1 MLPPGPLAGP
11 AQRFQVASGMSL
23 APRWAQE
30 MTGYDRPEAVQRL
43 LYAPSMHAYARAL
56 RWAFGTP
63 PWRRLAEE
71 RVGNDATARST
82 TTPRIGN
89 PVSA

>member
-1 MLPPGPLAGP
+1 
-11 AQRFQVASGMSL
+11 
-23 APRWAQE
+23 

-43 LYAPSMHAYARAL
+43 LYAPSMHAYARML

-63 PWRRLAEE
+63 PWRRLADE
-71 RVGNDATARST
+71 RVGRDAAARST
-82 TTPRIGN
+82 TTPRTGI

>member
-1 MLPPGPLAGP
+1 
-11 AQRFQVASGMSL
+11 MSL

-30 MTGYDRPEAVQRL
+30 MTGFDHPEAVQRL
-43 LYAPSMHAYARAL
+43 LHAPSMHAYARAL

-63 PWRRLAEE
+63 PWRRLADE
-71 RVGNDATARST
+71 RVGAAVAAAQT
-82 TTPRIGN
+82 TSTPRTGT